1 MFKKAVI
8 VGMICL
14 SFSGVAFAGK
24 KTIDP
29 GHTTPAS
36 LATK

>member
-1 MFKKAVI
+1 MFKKI
-8 VGMICL
+8 VVAGLIAL

-29 GHTTPAS
+29 GSFSPTAE
-36 LATK
+36 AGQ

>member
-1 MFKKAVI
+1 MFKKVVV

-14 SFSGVAFAGK
+14 SLSSVAFAGK

-29 GHTTPAS
+29 GRATTAS
-36 LATK
+36 VVAE